1 MGREYGAKSFPAII
15 LFFNKIPILYKGNA
29 EENDE
34 IVDWL
39 STQIGVKPIID
50 EADNFL
56 FPAADA
62 KKVEDVVEEKEEKAV
77 KKPKAKKE
85 EKKDVKKEE
94 KKAVKKEEKKEAK
107 KEVKK
112 DNCLFKEDSRKFR
125 VQRSRVL

>member
-1 MGREYGAKSFPAII
+1 MGRDIWSSSSLQNFEAITEEADLNDIKFLRSSNLQEAREYGAKSFPAII

-50 EADNFL
+50 EADNFF

-62 KKVEDVVEEKEEKAV
+62 KKVEEVVEKKEEKAV
-77 KKPKAKKE
+77 KKP
-85 EKKDVKKEE
+85 
-94 KKAVKKEEKKEAK
+94 
-107 KEVKK
+107 
-112 DNCLFKEDSRKFR
+112 
-125 VQRSRVL
+125 